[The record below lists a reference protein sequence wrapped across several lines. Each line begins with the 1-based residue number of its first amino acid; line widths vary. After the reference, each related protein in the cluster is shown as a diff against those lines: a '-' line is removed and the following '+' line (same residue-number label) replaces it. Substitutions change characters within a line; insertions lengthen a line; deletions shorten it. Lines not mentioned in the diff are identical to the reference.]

1 MPASHTFPAYTY
13 ECPLE
18 FYWEVYNKRFPNHPL
33 FPFIIDSEI
42 VEQITEENGN
52 EKRIRKTKLEVDAP
66 GWFKTLFDIKYSV
79 FIEESYHDKAN
90 RKITIKTTNETL
102 SSKAKMLDITV
113 YEVHPENPN
122 WCQFTQTGTVE
133 LLVSVLGFQKKIEKY
148 VLDLYKSRYDESR
161 ELDKKMI
168 ELYREEILK
177 EQEAKKQQQQQQQQE
192 QQTTTTTTTESAT
205 ISTSSISIENN
216 ANSSSSAVVSTTQTA
231 TTITTTIN
239 SENKDINTAAASS
252 NTLVSSTEE
261 TESTRQEEI
270 KV

>member
-42 VEQITEENGN
+42 IEQITEENGN

-79 FIEESYHDKAN
+79 FIEESYHDKVN

-102 SSKAKMLDITV
+102 STKAKMLDITV

-161 ELDKKMI
+161 ELDKKMV

-177 EQEAKKQQQQQQQQE
+177 EQEAKKQQE
-192 QQTTTTTTTESAT
+192 QTSTTTTTETTETAT
-205 ISTSSISIENN
+205 ISTTSISIENN
-216 ANSSSSAVVSTTQTA
+216 ANSSSSSVVSTTQTA
-231 TTITTTIN
+231 TTTTTTIN
-239 SENKDINTAAASS
+239 IENDSNNTAASSSS
-252 NTLVSSTEE
+252 NALVSSTEG
-261 TESTRQEEI
+261 TELNRQEEEI

>member
-66 GWFKTLFDIKYSV
+66 GWFKTLFDIKHSV

-102 SSKAKMLDITV
+102 SSKAKMIDITV

-177 EQEAKKQQQQQQQQE
+177 EQEVKKQQQE
-192 QQTTTTTTTESAT
+192 QTTTTTTTETA
-205 ISTSSISIENN
+205 ISTTTSINIENN
-216 ANSSSSAVVSTTQTA
+216 ANSSSSAVVSTQTA
-231 TTITTTIN
+231 TTLTTTIN
-239 SENKDINTAAASS
+239 IENKDSNNTAAASS

-261 TESTRQEEI
+261 TESSRQEEI

>member
-177 EQEAKKQQQQQQQQE
+177 EQESKKQQEQE
-192 QQTTTTTTTESAT
+192 QQTTTTTETTETAT
-205 ISTSSISIENN
+205 ISTTSISIENN
-216 ANSSSSAVVSTTQTA
+216 ANSSSSAVVQTTQTA
-231 TTITTTIN
+231 TTTTTTIN
-239 SENKDINTAAASS
+239 IENKDSNNTAAASS
-252 NTLVSSTEE
+252 NTLVSTEE
-261 TESTRQEEI
+261 TESSSIQEEI

>member
-66 GWFKTLFDIKYSV
+66 GWFKTLFDIKHSV

-102 SSKAKMLDITV
+102 SSKAKMIDITV

-177 EQEAKKQQQQQQQQE
+177 EQEAKKQQQE
-192 QQTTTTTTTESAT
+192 QTTTTTTTETA
-205 ISTSSISIENN
+205 ISTTSINIENN
-216 ANSSSSAVVSTTQTA
+216 ANSSSSAVVSTQTA
-231 TTITTTIN
+231 TTLTTTIN
-239 SENKDINTAAASS
+239 IENKDSNNTAAASS

-261 TESTRQEEI
+261 TESSRQEEI

>member
-66 GWFKTLFDIKYSV
+66 GWFKTLFDIKHSV

-102 SSKAKMLDITV
+102 SSKAKMIDITV

-177 EQEAKKQQQQQQQQE
+177 EQEAKKQQQE
-192 QQTTTTTTTESAT
+192 QTTTTTTTETA
-205 ISTSSISIENN
+205 ISTTTTSINIEN
-216 ANSSSSAVVSTTQTA
+216 ANSSSSAVVSTQTA
-231 TTITTTIN
+231 TTLTTTIN
-239 SENKDINTAAASS
+239 IENKDSNNTAAASS

-261 TESTRQEEI
+261 TESSRQEEI

>member
-66 GWFKTLFDIKYSV
+66 GWFKTLFDIKHSI

-102 SSKAKMLDITV
+102 SSKAKMIDITV

-177 EQEAKKQQQQQQQQE
+177 EQEAKKQQEQE
-192 QQTTTTTTTESAT
+192 QTTTTTTTETA
-205 ISTSSISIENN
+205 ISTTTSINIENN
-216 ANSSSSAVVSTTQTA
+216 ANSSSSAVVSTQTA
-231 TTITTTIN
+231 TTLTTTIN
-239 SENKDINTAAASS
+239 IENKDSNNTAAASS

-261 TESTRQEEI
+261 TDSSRQEEI